1 MAAGNPHVVI
11 DTRTYNVVI
20 SSWSKSRE
28 EGAAMRE
35 EEILVGMEKQY
46 EAGHKYVKPNR
57 TSFNS
62 VIKRWVRNE
71 SSQVAMEK
79 AEALID
85 YVATM
90 SQRDPDFLPPCRRG
104 YNLLLYANAH
114 SGLADAGEQ
123 AETILNEM
131 LKGADDD
138 SIAPDINSFNLVIK
152 SRGHQ
157 ENPMHL
163 NMRHRLFLI
172 KYCRGQ
178 R

>member
-1 MAAGNPHVVI
+1 MIIKVDI
-11 DTRTYNVVI
+11 TM
-20 SSWSKSRE
+20 SKYTFCTSRSFMLSQ
-28 EGAAMRE
+28 GAAE
-35 EEILVGMEKQY
+35 PNTKKQY
-46 EAGHKYVKPNR
+46 EAGNKYVKPNR

-71 SSQVAMEK
+71 GSQVAMEK

-138 SIAPDINSFNLVIK
+138 SIAPDITTAST
-152 SRGHQ
+152 
-157 ENPMHL
+157 
-163 NMRHRLFLI
+163 
-172 KYCRGQ
+172 
-178 R
+178 